1 MTDEKDFGF
10 GGVPSLLTGTESTLV
25 AEIPK
30 AGTRWKQ
37 VHFNIDVMRRFF
49 HLERGN
55 ARSITQERISPGGAV
70 QSRNSRQL
78 VFSDANK
85 NSRLEFDFDP
95 LPMYPA
101 SGEKPILVAVEAV
114 YLTFRYKLVM
124 PGDPGY
130 IPLSNLLA
138 AGQSIGK
145 GTRRRIVTLDEVEAY
160 WPQAGLRGSA

>member
-1 MTDEKDFGF
+1 VTNEDDLGF
-10 GGVPSLLTGTESTLV
+10 GGRPSLLTGTEPALL

-49 HLERGN
+49 HLEPGSV
-55 ARSITQERISPGGAV
+55 RSITQERIGSSGEV

-78 VFSDANK
+78 VFADANR

-95 LPMYPA
+95 LPAYPKD
-101 SGEKPILVAVEAV
+101 GVKPLLVAVEAV

-124 PGDPGY
+124 PGDSGY
-130 IPLSNLLA
+130 VPLSNLLA
-138 AGQSIGK
+138 AGPSIGR
-145 GTRRRIVTLDEVEAY
+145 GARRRIVTLDEIEAY
-160 WPQAGLRGSA
+160 WPQAGLRGAV

>member
-1 MTDEKDFGF
+1 MSNENDIGF
-10 GGVPSLLTGTESTLV
+10 GGMPSLLTGTEPALV

-49 HLERGN
+49 HLERGSV
-55 ARSITQERISPGGAV
+55 RSITQERISPSGTV

-78 VFSDANK
+78 VFADANR

-95 LPMYPA
+95 LPTYPT
-101 SGEKPILVAVEAV
+101 SGKKPLLVAVEAV
-114 YLTFRYKLVM
+114 YLTFRYRLVM
-124 PGDPGY
+124 PGDEGY
-130 IPLSNLLA
+130 VPLSNLLA
-138 AGQSIGK
+138 AGPSIGK